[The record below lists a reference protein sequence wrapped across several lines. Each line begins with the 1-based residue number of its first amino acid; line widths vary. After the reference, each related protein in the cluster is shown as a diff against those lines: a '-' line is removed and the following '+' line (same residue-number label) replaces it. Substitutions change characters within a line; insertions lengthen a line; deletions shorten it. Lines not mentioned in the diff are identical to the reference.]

1 MNKQRKSNLIAGIT
15 VLLGLM
21 FLTACP
27 VKPASSEKQ
36 TDKKEETQA
45 DKKEAQENI
54 LNTVWEAEVLW
65 GDSYPETNS
74 EHYYIYIGEDGT
86 IYEAIKALNQENLRK
101 PNPDLFG
108 TVKFKNNKFTVDGKE
123 VPHKVTGDILTVG
136 DFTPNQ
142 GNFNLKAKRI
152 TSPTG
157 EEIKNAPQN

>member
-54 LNTVWEAEVLW
+54 LNTVGSRSA
-65 GDSYPETNS
+65 
-74 EHYYIYIGEDGT
+74 
-86 IYEAIKALNQENLRK
+86 
-101 PNPDLFG
+101 
-108 TVKFKNNKFTVDGKE
+108 
-123 VPHKVTGDILTVG
+123 VG
-136 DFTPNQ
+136 RP
-142 GNFNLKAKRI
+142 L
-152 TSPTG
+152 S
-157 EEIKNAPQN
+157 

>member
-1 MNKQRKSNLIAGIT
+1 MNKQRKSNLLAGIT
-15 VLLGLM
+15 ALLGLV

-36 TDKKEETQA
+36 TDKKEETQV

-65 GDSYPETNS
+65 DDPYPETNS

-86 IYEAIKALNQENLRK
+86 IYDAVKVVGTQNLKK
-101 PNPDLFG
+101 PNPDLLA
-108 TVKFKNNKFTVDGKE
+108 TVKFKNNKFTVEGKE

-136 DFTPNQ
+136 DFTP

>member
-65 GDSYPETNS
+65 DDPYPETNS

-86 IYEAIKALNQENLRK
+86 IYDAVKKVAAGSTLNK
-101 PNPDLFG
+101 PDPSLF
-108 TVKFKNNKFTVDGKE
+108 TTIKFKNNKFSYGTNEYSYTIKD
-123 VPHKVTGDILTVG
+123 DILTVG
-136 DFTPNQ
+136 DFTP

-152 TSPTG
+152 TGPTG